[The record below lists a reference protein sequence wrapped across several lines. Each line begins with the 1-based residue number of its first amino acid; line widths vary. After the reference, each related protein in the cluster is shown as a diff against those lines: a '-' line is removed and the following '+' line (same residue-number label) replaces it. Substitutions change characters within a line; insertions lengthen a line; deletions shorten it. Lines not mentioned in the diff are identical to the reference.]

1 MAELNPLSF
10 AVAIKDEA
18 TRELERIESKLNTL
32 KDQTIKIKIEGT
44 EDLQKAL
51 NIDKLVEQ
59 IQAAKKA
66 LQGNSFDTFEKHMS
80 NAAASVEQLTVSLGK
95 FNTTLE
101 NDKGLKSYITGLGE
115 VIQNV
120 RMTMKQ
126 VEYSEKSTGKSGT
139 QNEKLVTSQQ
149 RYNNMLADTEKL
161 LSRIRDIQ
169 NVGGQTPLLRVA
181 SYDLSKFLDKAINV
195 NTNDANAISN
205 IIGEYRRLIKVYGE
219 VAKER
224 EKLIASDEKQ
234 NAAFSALK
242 QRAEQQMASEEAARR
257 HQKRLND
264 LTQAFA
270 AYDAQVAK
278 SQRIT
283 ENENHARQ
291 MTSQTLRK
299 QAEDLVRLR
308 MEALRTQSVDLGKLL
323 SLGRENLGAERYESV
338 QTALRTV
345 REEMRQIAGVMQN
358 MDSYSSRE
366 LFNVGRGG
374 MNFTPLIN
382 DTKKLAEHN
391 REASKA
397 VNQLTAEEQKLAN
410 AMSQTSSEANRQS
423 QLFSDLKSLATQY
436 LGVWGG
442 QQFLRNVIEIG
453 GQLEMQRLSIG
464 AILGDVDKANFL
476 FEQIKTKALKSPFGV
491 VELDQMT
498 KQLTAYGFQYN
509 ELYEMTMRL
518 ADISA
523 ATGTGVDRLAL
534 ALGHVRS
541 EAALSGYTLRQ
552 FSMANVPLLQKL
564 SEKLGKT
571 TKEIRAMVRTKD
583 ISYHDVIG
591 VIKDLTNEGGMFYN
605 AQEVMSESVKAKF
618 KNLKDA
624 FDIMYGEIA
633 ESFVG
638 DALKTIANT
647 LTTGAREWQKMGIAV
662 MTVVGSFSAMRI
674 ATLAVNTALGKNTV
688 ATLANIK
695 ATLQRENANLR
706 LLKASGNLTKAEF
719 DHLKHTEKYSASS
732 LKVALVT
739 KKLSVEELQ
748 RAVILGK
755 VKKEVAE
762 VAVAQAG
769 YNRSLIANLNVLSL
783 WGKAG
788 YLIGE
793 GFRAA
798 GMAVKSFLASVW
810 PMLALTAVFEAI
822 YHAIG
827 QNTDAMEAGGEMA
840 KKVQTKYNDLAKMN
854 EKLGSSEGQS
864 NEQLKEGVKEMQ
876 DALDK
881 ACLLTPELRNQ
892 VTETKNLTDKYN
904 LLREAL
910 QGAATDFD
918 ELKARLALGLGESLK
933 VGGGSAWNPLNW
945 FRDNMGQDIKDY
957 QKSKNKFDVLVNAED
972 VRRNIESFMKSHD
985 LWRGGFAGMSG
996 SQLFDQLSQEE
1007 KDRWINQAGWLE
1019 LATGIGNG
1027 NISAAKS
1034 AYLKFQSDTEE
1045 ISGEQGRK
1053 FAESIR
1059 DNYLNQLGKSYD
1071 WGNLT
1076 DDDRI
1081 EIDKQVRRALN
1092 GLPEADSATQEK
1104 LRDVVIGYLLGGNVP
1119 DYVKEV
1125 LKDMQGDGPEDEG
1138 GETEDA
1144 NAKKLRERVRILKE
1158 AADSYKYWRE
1168 KVGEEKAQLHVN
1180 EEFGKLLSDQGFSFE
1195 NAEQMRDT
1203 LINLRLEY
1211 EKKPRTKEMLEALK
1225 EIDKELAELDRNEF
1239 EKRTEEFLSKT
1250 KIELDSLTR
1259 KWDMFNSVREAT
1271 GNIDI
1276 AVQLSGA
1283 GYDGS
1288 KRNLADAIKEK
1299 IENDFHKAGA
1309 AIEFDLS
1316 MSDKQIEEFVQSV
1329 LPKASEERI
1338 AGLVEEYKK
1347 WRDLARDVYKSDVD
1361 VFTKNW
1367 NDEYDREEE
1376 FNKILAQ
1383 YQKSKESLDSLLNQ
1397 WLSHAV
1403 DSSGNRLG
1411 ITQEQYDRALKNLN
1425 SVSNWDMFKARNNY
1439 KGIVDKADIASL
1451 QSVRKMIDAMRE
1463 YSQTTHMNAAE
1474 TEAWYEAMSKLTDR
1488 EAVLDPLRA
1497 ISDAAETYNAAVAAR
1512 DAAKEQL
1519 RLAEMSP
1526 SELAYIGVDPSTVVS
1541 LTQAEQELELA
1552 NQNIIKTWRNLQG
1565 VIEPLITSI
1574 NQLGNSL
1581 QSLGTSIGGNM
1592 GDILNGF
1599 GSVFNSF
1606 GNSISAIKNIQNGE
1620 KGIVGVMNKVSAVM
1634 TVVSAAIEINKQLSN
1649 ILPSSDNRY
1658 EQYAEKAREINN
1670 MREAVDDYALSV
1682 ANARKEDQEW
1692 FAGTKLSD
1700 LRTEGEKAKDTLK
1713 AYYNELYEPQEIYKN
1728 KGSGISKWGVPIAA
1742 GIAAI
1747 AGVAATA
1754 LTGGAAGVAIL
1765 GAMATLESAVGTVTA
1780 TAIGAA
1786 IAGGVGAAVGQIA
1799 QSAVQG
1805 IMYNNGQ
1812 TSARNN
1818 MRIQTRH
1825 KSFWRGEKTQ
1835 GLDEWV
1841 RNNLNAELFDNE
1853 GLVNLEAAQ
1862 QVLEKYGDKLVGDTK
1877 DTLER
1882 LVELRK
1888 EYDDFIK
1895 QIEEYVG
1902 NIGSSLSDNM
1912 TDALWDWL
1920 ANGEDALDKFK
1931 EYASDTW
1938 KSIAKDIVK
1947 TFMKVTVLDKY
1958 ADSFKDLFKL
1968 WSLGGISD
1976 QNLISSISG
1985 LSGMIAQDFEASL
1998 PIAQKLA
2005 ETLNAAFA
2013 SQGYDIAKGSS
2024 GSSSGL
2030 SKSIQGMTEETSNLL
2045 ASYLNATRADVSYIK
2060 QLSIEYF
2067 PMYYSV
2073 LTSSNNTLRSIENHT
2088 AAIVNSNAAIQAS
2101 NEAVLSLINGLKNKI
2116 WQVPIS

>member
-1 MAELNPLSF
+1 MTNLNPLKF
-10 AVAIKDEA
+10 KVAILDEA
-18 TRELERIESKLNTL
+18 TSTLTQIENKLTSL
-32 KDQTIKIKIEGT
+32 KDVTVKLHLEGK
-44 EDLQKAL
+44 EEIQQAL
-51 NIDKLVEQ
+51 NIDGLVNQ
-59 IQAAKKA
+59 ITAAKKA
-66 LQGNSFDTFEKHMS
+66 LAGNSFATFEQHMA
-80 NAAASVEQLTVSLGK
+80 NAAESVEKLTGSLRQ
-95 FNTTLE
+95 FSTAIE
-101 NDKGLKSYITGLGE
+101 NDNGLRNYIMGLGE
-115 VIQNV
+115 VVRNI

-126 VEYSEKSTGKSGT
+126 VSDSEKSVVDSGS
-139 QNEKLVTSQQ
+139 QNEKRVTSQQ
-149 RYNNMLADTEKL
+149 RYNDMLVDTEKL
-161 LSRIRDIQ
+161 LLRIRDIQ
-169 NVGGQTPLLRVA
+169 NIGGQTPLLRVA
-181 SYDLSKFLDKAINV
+181 SYDLSKFLEKAINV

-224 EKLIASDEKQ
+224 EKYIASNEKSD
-234 NAAFSALK
+234 AAFQAMK
-242 QRAEQQMASEEAARR
+242 QKAEQQMAAEEAARR

-270 AYDAQVAK
+270 SYDAQVAK

-291 MTSQTLRK
+291 NTSQTLRK

-308 MEALRTQSVDLGKLL
+308 MEALRAQSVDLSKLL

-338 QTALRTV
+338 LNALRMV
-345 REEMRQIAGVMQN
+345 REEMRQISGVMQN
-358 MDSYSSRE
+358 MDSYSSKE

-382 DTKKLAEHN
+382 DTKKFAESN
-391 REASKA
+391 KEAAAAAS
-397 VNQLTAEEQKLAN
+397 QLTAEEQKLAN
-410 AMSQTSSEANRQS
+410 AMSQTSTEANRQS

-442 QQFLRNVIEIG
+442 QQFLNNIIEIG

-464 AILGDVDKANFL
+464 AILGDTEKANTL
-476 FEQIKTKALKSPFGV
+476 FEQIKAKAVKSPFGV

-509 ELYEMTMRL
+509 ELYDMTMRL

-523 ATGTGVDRLAL
+523 ATGTDVSRLAL

-583 ISYHDVIG
+583 VSYKDVIDI
-591 VIKDLTNEGGMFYN
+591 IKDLTNEGGMFYN
-605 AQEVMSESVKAKF
+605 AQEVMSESVKARF

-638 DALKTIANT
+638 DYLKETANI
-647 LTTGAREWQKMGIAV
+647 LTAGAKQWEKMGIAV
-662 MTVVGSFSAMRI
+662 LTAVGSFSAMRL

-706 LLKASGNLTKAEF
+706 LLKVSGNLTKAEF
-719 DHLKHTEKYSASS
+719 NQLKHTEKYTASS

-739 KKLSVEELQ
+739 KKLTIEELQ
-748 RAVILGK
+748 RAVILGR
-755 VKKEVAE
+755 VKKDVAE
-762 VAVAQAG
+762 AAAAQTIYG
-769 YNRSLIANLNVLSL
+769 RSLIANLKVLGF

-827 QNTDAMEAGGEMA
+827 QNNDAMEAGGEMA
-840 KKVQTKYNDLAKMN
+840 KKVQTKYDELAKVN
-854 EKLGSSEGQS
+854 ERLGSSEGKS
-864 NEQLKEGVKEMQ
+864 NDQLKEGVKEMQ
-876 DALDK
+876 NALDK
-881 ACLLTPELRNQ
+881 AGLLTPELKNQ
-892 VTETKNLTDKYN
+892 VTETNNLTDKYN

-945 FRDNMGQDIKDY
+945 FRDNMGQDIQDY
-957 QKSKNKFDVLVNAED
+957 QKSRNKFDVLVNSED
-972 VRRNIESFMKSHD
+972 VRRNIESFMRNND

-996 SQLFDQLSQEE
+996 SQLFDKLSQDER
-1007 KDRWINQAGWLE
+1007 DRWINQAGWLE
-1019 LATGIGNG
+1019 LATGMGNG
-1027 NISAAKS
+1027 NISAAKK
-1034 AYLKFQSDTEE
+1034 AYRDLLSDTQE
-1045 ISGEQGRK
+1045 ITGEQGRK

-1092 GLPEADSATQEK
+1092 GLPEADSATKEK
-1104 LRDVVIGYLLGGNVP
+1104 IRDVVIGYLLGGNVP

-1125 LKDMQGDGPEDEG
+1125 LEDMQEDGPEDDG
-1138 GETEDA
+1138 GEKEDA

-1168 KVGEEKAQLHVN
+1168 KVGEEKAQLHVTD
-1180 EEFGKLLSDQGFSFE
+1180 EFGKLLAEQGFSFE
-1195 NAEQMRDT
+1195 NAEQMRET
-1203 LINLRLEY
+1203 LINLRSEY
-1211 EKKPRTKEMLEALK
+1211 EKKPRSKEMLEALK
-1225 EIDKELAELDRNEF
+1225 EIDKELAELDRNDF
-1239 EKRTEEFLSKT
+1239 EKNTEDFLSKT
-1250 KIELDSLTR
+1250 KIQLDSLTR

-1271 GNIDI
+1271 GNVEL

-1288 KRNLADAIKEK
+1288 RRNLADAIREK

-1309 AIEFDLS
+1309 AIDLDLS
-1316 MSDKQIEEFVQSV
+1316 MSDKQIEEYVQAV

-1338 AGLVEEYKK
+1338 SGLVEEYKK
-1347 WRDLARDVYKSDVD
+1347 WRDLQRDVYKSDVE

-1367 NDEYDREEE
+1367 QDEYDREEE
-1376 FNKILAQ
+1376 FDKILSQ
-1383 YQKSKESLDSLLNQ
+1383 YRKSKESLDSLLNQ

-1425 SVSNWDMFKARNNY
+1425 SVSNWDMFKARNNW
-1439 KGIVDKADIASL
+1439 KGIVDKVDVASIS
-1451 QSVRKMIDAMRE
+1451 SVRKMIDAMRE
-1463 YSQTTHMNAAE
+1463 YASTTHMNAAE

-1488 EAVLDPLRA
+1488 EAVLDPLRS
-1497 ISDAAETYNAAVAAR
+1497 ISDAAKTYNAAVAAR
-1512 DAAKEQL
+1512 TKAEEQL
-1519 RLAEMSP
+1519 RRSKMSAE
-1526 SELAYIGVDPSTVVS
+1526 ELTYIGVNPDTVPSIAV
-1541 LTQAEQELELA
+1541 AEQEMEIA
-1552 NQNIIKTWRNLQG
+1552 AQNVTRAFNLLQKAI
-1565 VIEPLITSI
+1565 VSLSDRIS
-1574 NQLGNSL
+1574 QLGSDI
-1581 QSLGTSIGGNM
+1581 QSLGSAVGGSM
-1592 GDILNGF
+1592 GDILNGI
-1599 GSVFNSF
+1599 GTIFNSA
-1606 GNSISAIKNIQNGE
+1606 GRGIGAIKNFDSGA
-1620 KGIVGVMNKVSAVM
+1620 KGIAGIMNKVSAIS
-1634 TVVSAAIEINKQLSN
+1634 TVITSVIEINKAIDG
-1649 ILPSSDNRY
+1649 ILPNTGDYY
-1658 EQYAEKAREINN
+1658 EKAAKKAREINLL
-1670 MREAVDDYALSV
+1670 REAVDDYRLSV
-1682 ANARKEDQEW
+1682 VEANKEETEW
-1692 FAGTKLSD
+1692 FAGNNLSN
-1700 LRTEGEKAKDTLK
+1700 LRADGQKARETLSS
-1713 AYYNELYEPQEIYKN
+1713 YYNELYEPQEIYKD
-1728 KGSGISKWGVPIAA
+1728 KGGTLSRIAVPALTAAASLAIGAITGGIGA
-1742 GIAAI
+1742 AAI
-1747 AGVAATA
+1747 
-1754 LTGGAAGVAIL
+1754 GAIGTTLL
-1765 GAMATLESAVGTVTA
+1765 GSAAMATAV
-1780 TAIGAA
+1780 GAA
-1786 IAGGVGAAVGQIA
+1786 IDLGVGYAVGQIA
-1799 QSAVQG
+1799 QSAIDG
-1805 IMYNNGQ
+1805 ISYKGNQ

-1825 KSFWRGEKTQ
+1825 KSFWRSEKTQ
-1835 GLDEWV
+1835 GLEDWV
-1841 RNNLNAELFDNE
+1841 KDNLNAELFDDE

-1862 QVLEKYGDKLVGDTK
+1862 QVLDKYGDKLVGDTK
-1877 DTLER
+1877 ETLER

-1895 QIEEYVG
+1895 QIQDYVG

-1947 TFMKVTVLDKY
+1947 TFMKVSVLDKY
-1958 ADSFKDLFKL
+1958 ADSFKELFKL
-1968 WSLGGISD
+1968 WSLGGITD
-1976 QNLISSISG
+1976 QDLISSISG

-2005 ETLNAAFA
+2005 ETLNSAFA

-2030 SKSIQGMTEETSNLL
+2030 SKSIQGTTEETSNLL
-2045 ASYLNATRADVSYIK
+2045 ASYLNATRADVAYLR

-2073 LTSSNNTLRSIENHT
+2073 LTSSNTILSNIENNTT
-2088 AAIVNSNAAIQAS
+2088 AIMNSNAAIQES
-2101 NEAVLSLINGLKNKI
+2101 NEAVLSLITGLKNNV
-2116 WQVPIS
+2116 WRMPIS

>member
-80 NAAASVEQLTVSLGK
+80 NAAASVEQLTVSLSK

-181 SYDLSKFLDKAINV
+181 SYDLSKFLEKAINV

-234 NAAFSALK
+234 NASFQAMK

-270 AYDAQVAK
+270 SYDAQVAK

-323 SLGRENLGAERYESV
+323 SLGRENLGAERYESI

-391 REASKA
+391 REASNA

-423 QLFSDLKSLATQY
+423 QLFSDMKSLATQY

-442 QQFLRNVIEIG
+442 QQFLHNVIEIG

-552 FSMANVPLLQKL
+552 FAMANVPLLQKL

-583 ISYHDVIG
+583 ISYHDVIS

-674 ATLAVNTALGKNTV
+674 ATLAANTALGKNTV

-706 LLKASGNLTKAEF
+706 LLKASGNITKAEF
-719 DHLKHTEKYSASS
+719 DQLKHTEKYTASS

-739 KKLSVEELQ
+739 KKLTIEELQ
-748 RAVILGK
+748 RAVILGR
-755 VKKEVAE
+755 VKKDVAE
-762 VAVAQAG
+762 AAAAQTIYG
-769 YNRSLIANLNVLSL
+769 RSLIANLKVLGF

-827 QNTDAMEAGGEMA
+827 QNNDAMEAGGEMA
-840 KKVQTKYNDLAKMN
+840 KKVQTKYDDLAKMN

-876 DALDK
+876 NALDK
-881 ACLLTPELRNQ
+881 AGLLTPELRNQ

-945 FRDNMGQDIKDY
+945 FRDNMGQDIQDY

-1007 KDRWINQAGWLE
+1007 KDRWINKAGWLE

-1092 GLPEADSATQEK
+1092 GLPEADSATKEK
-1104 LRDVVIGYLLGGNVP
+1104 LRNVVIGYLLGGNVP

-1125 LKDMQGDGPEDEG
+1125 LEEMAPEDPENDGEG
-1138 GETEDA
+1138 NEDA

-1168 KVGEEKAQLHVN
+1168 KVGDEKAQLHVN
-1180 EEFGKLLSDQGFSFE
+1180 EEFGELLSDQGFSFE

-1203 LINLRLEY
+1203 LINLRSEY

-1288 KRNLADAIKEK
+1288 KRNLADAIREK

-1361 VFTKNW
+1361 VFTKHW

-1439 KGIVDKADIASL
+1439 KGIVDKADVASL

-1512 DAAKEQL
+1512 ARAEEQL
-1519 RLAEMSP
+1519 RMSTMSAEELTYLGVAPESVP
-1526 SELAYIGVDPSTVVS
+1526 SVAE
-1541 LTQAEQELELA
+1541 AEQEMEIA
-1552 NQNIIKTWRNLQG
+1552 TQNVTNAFNLLQKAI
-1565 VIEPLITSI
+1565 VSLYDKIS
-1574 NQLGNSL
+1574 QLGSDL
-1581 QSLGTSIGGNM
+1581 QSLGSAIGGGM
-1592 GDILNGF
+1592 GDMLNGI
-1599 GSVFNSF
+1599 GTIFNSA
-1606 GNSISAIKNIQNGE
+1606 G
-1620 KGIVGVMNKVSAVM
+1620 KGIGAIRNIDLGAKGISGIMNKVSAVA
-1634 TVVSAAIEINKQLSN
+1634 TVITSVIEINKAVDG
-1649 ILPSSDNRY
+1649 ILPNTGDYY
-1658 EQYAEKAREINN
+1658 EKAAGKAREINLL
-1670 MREAVDDYALSV
+1670 REAVDDYRISV
-1682 ANARKEDQEW
+1682 AKANKEENNW
-1692 FAGTKLSD
+1692 FAGNNLSN
-1700 LRTEGEKAKDTLK
+1700 LRSDGQKARETLT
-1713 AYYNELYEPQEIYKN
+1713 AYYNELFESQEIYKN
-1728 KGSGISKWGVPIAA
+1728 KGSGLKKWGMPIAA
-1742 GIAAI
+1742 
-1747 AGVAATA
+1747 
-1754 LTGGAAGVAIL
+1754 
-1765 GAMATLESAVGTVTA
+1765 
-1780 TAIGAA
+1780 AIGAA
-1786 IAGGVGAAVGQIA
+1786 VVGSMTFGFGAIGGAALGTAIAGIVGTAATAAIGGAVAMTIGSAVGQIA
-1799 QSAVQG
+1799 QSALENITFG
-1805 IMYNNGQ
+1805 KGQ

-1825 KSFWRGEKTQ
+1825 KSFWRSEKTQ
-1835 GLDEWV
+1835 GLEDWV
-1841 RNNLNAELFDNE
+1841 KDNLNAELFDNE

-1862 QVLEKYGDKLVGDTK
+1862 EILDKYGDKLVGDTK

-1895 QIEEYVG
+1895 QIEDYVG

-1920 ANGEDALDKFK
+1920 ANGENALDKFK

-2045 ASYLNATRADVSYIK
+2045 ASYLNATRADVSYIR
-2060 QLSIEYF
+2060 QLSIEYV

-2073 LTSSNNTLRSIENHT
+2073 LTSSNTTLRTIENHT
-2088 AAIVNSNAAIQAS
+2088 AAIVNSNAAIQES
-2101 NEAVLSLINGLKNKI
+2101 NEAVLSLLNGLRNKI